1 MDVLITGTVLGGTYA
16 LIALGLTLQY
26 GVARIMN
33 LANGENLVLACFCAF
48 WLYTTASINPV
59 LGILIIAPAAFV
71 LNWLIYDFALKPLV
85 DRAKSRGQL
94 EVDSI
99 LATFGLMFI
108 MQGVMLLIFG
118 GGYFSYNFLAEPVRI
133 LGENYGL
140 NRIVALGAAIA
151 IAGALYVFLY
161 QTRYGTAIRAVSV
174 DPVSAS
180 LVAINVPRASAF
192 AFALGGALTAAG
204 GALLST
210 YYTFNSSMGVIFT
223 MKALIIV
230 IMGGVGDVRGA
241 VLAALL
247 LGLAETAVATLI
259 DPGLTLAAT
268 YTMFIL
274 VLLIRP
280 QGIFGRQTV

>member
-1 MDVLITGTVLGGTYA
+1 MDILVTGTVLGGTYA

-48 WLYTTASINPV
+48 WLYTTAAINPIVGLV
-59 LGILIIAPAAFV
+59 LIVPGAFL
-71 LNWLIYDFALKPLV
+71 LNWLIYVYTMRPLV
-85 DRAKSRGQL
+85 DRAKNRGQL
-94 EVDSI
+94 EIDSI

-108 MQGVMLLIFG
+108 MQGVMLLVFG
-118 GGYFSYNFLAEPVRI
+118 GGYYNYNFLQEPVRVM
-133 LGENYGL
+133 GENYGL
-140 NRIVALGAAIA
+140 NRLVALAAAIV
-151 IAGALYVFLY
+151 IAALLYIFLY
-161 QTRYGTAIRAVSV
+161 RTRHGTAVRAVSV
-174 DPVSAS
+174 NPSSAS
-180 LVAINVPRASAF
+180 LVAIDVPRMSAF
-192 AFALGGALTAAG
+192 AFALGGSLTAAG

-210 YYTFNSSMGVIFT
+210 FYTFNSSMGVIFT

-268 YTMFIL
+268 YTLFIL
-274 VLLIRP
+274 VLLFRP
-280 QGIFGRQTV
+280 QGIFGRQTA